1 MNLMINRD
9 LLLKLRYPIE
19 RNNLA
24 KNPTATTGKTFRP
37 ILHFFHDSPDHTEW
51 AKYEYKG

>member
-1 MNLMINRD
+1 MINRD
-9 LLLKLRYPIE
+9 LLLNLRYPIE